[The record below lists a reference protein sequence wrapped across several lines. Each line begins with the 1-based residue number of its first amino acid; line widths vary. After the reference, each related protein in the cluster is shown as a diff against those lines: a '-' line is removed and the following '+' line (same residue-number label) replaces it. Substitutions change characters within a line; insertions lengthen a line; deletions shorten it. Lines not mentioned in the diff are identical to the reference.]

1 MHAARTIAVAAAVLV
16 SGLGIRAAADRLQAP
31 SVELPA
37 TILIHG
43 GSFQMGSDD
52 LDVAA
57 AADLCRAQPD
67 DAPLCQAAVFSDEQ
81 PRHGVYV
88 SAFRIDRT
96 EVAQRDY
103 QRCMQH
109 GVCPPPRV
117 LDSDARLAL
126 PDLPVVGITAAEAET
141 FCGWC
146 GGRLPTEAE
155 WERAARGSTTR
166 RFPWGQHWNS
176 RVANHGLSGNRPG
189 PLDGYD
195 YASPVS
201 AFRDGRSPYGLL
213 NMAGNVW
220 EWTGDRYDAAGYAA
234 SAAVDPHGPATGDEL
249 VIRGGSWRSPPAT
262 LRVTQRASL
271 KRTESRPDV
280 GFRCAYNVP

>member
-1 MHAARTIAVAAAVLV
+1 
-16 SGLGIRAAADRLQAP
+16 
-31 SVELPA
+31 
-37 TILIHG
+37 
-43 GSFQMGSDD
+43 MGSDD

-57 AADLCRAQPD
+57 AADLCRSQPD
-67 DAPLCQAAVFSDEQ
+67 DAALCQAALFSDEQ
-81 PRHGVYV
+81 PRHRVYV
-88 SAFRIDRT
+88 SAYRIDRT
-96 EVAQRDY
+96 EVAQGDY

-109 GVCPPPRV
+109 GECAPPRV

-126 PDLPVVGITAAEAET
+126 PEHPVVGVTLAEAET
-141 FCGWC
+141 YCAWL

-155 WERAARGSTTR
+155 WERAARGNSAR

-176 RVANHGLSGNRPG
+176 RVVNHGLSGNRPA

-195 YASPVS
+195 YAAPV
-201 AFRDGRSPYGLL
+201 AAYRDGKSAYGLL

-220 EWTGDRYDAAGYAA
+220 ELTSDRYDAAFYAR
-234 SAAVDPHGPATGDEL
+234 SAAVDPHGAQIGDEI
-249 VIRGGSWRSPPAT
+249 VIRGGSWRSPPVT
-262 LRVTQRASL
+262 QRVTQRASL